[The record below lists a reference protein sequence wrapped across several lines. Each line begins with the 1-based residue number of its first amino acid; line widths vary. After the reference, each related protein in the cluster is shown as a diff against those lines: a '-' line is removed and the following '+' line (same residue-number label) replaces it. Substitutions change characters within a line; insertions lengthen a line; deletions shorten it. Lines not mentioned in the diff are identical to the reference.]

1 MALAKSLV
9 RPDPQ
14 TVRVIAA
21 AAGGAVEPRTVVGY
35 YLGRQTRPAT
45 VEIIRQALGRLGMP
59 DPRPSDVRL
68 VLP

>member
-1 MALAKSLV
+1 MAKPIPP
-9 RPDPQ
+9 PDAQ

-21 AAGGAVEPRTVVGY
+21 AAGGAVAPRAIVGY

-45 VEIIRQALGRLGMP
+45 AEIIRQALDRLNMP
-59 DPRPSDVRL
+59 DPRPGARL